1 MSILC
6 SSKLTIVKR
15 SLQVDILKSLIA
27 LSCGEYTRNLIPCF
41 QNTVNCSYYFIVGN
55 LNIIYSYCCLEPR
68 EYQLDLAIVLEPKFD
83 QKLHRSSHTVSF
95 VWRITT
101 GQQFSTV
108 YSLIDHRNDVK
119 VFKTQVEPGAA
130 GELQVLNF

>member
-6 SSKLTIVKR
+6 SSKLTIVRR
-15 SLQVDILKSLIA
+15 SLQLHILKSLIA
-27 LSCGEYTRNLIPCF
+27 LSFGEYTKNLIPCF
-41 QNTVNCSYYFIVGN
+41 QHTVNCSYYFIVGK
-55 LNIIYSYCCLEPR
+55 LNVIYSYCCLELC

-83 QKLHRSSHTVSF
+83 QKLHRSSHAVSF

-101 GQQFSTV
+101 GQQFSKV

-119 VFKTQVEPGAA
+119 MFKTQVEPREA

>member
-1 MSILC
+1 M
-6 SSKLTIVKR
+6 
-15 SLQVDILKSLIA
+15 
-27 LSCGEYTRNLIPCF
+27 
-41 QNTVNCSYYFIVGN
+41 
-55 LNIIYSYCCLEPR
+55 IYSYCCLEPR

-83 QKLHRSSHTVSF
+83 QKLHRCSHAVSF

-119 VFKTQVEPGAA
+119 MFKSQVEPRAA
-130 GELQVLNF
+130 GELQVLNFWCHFNGR